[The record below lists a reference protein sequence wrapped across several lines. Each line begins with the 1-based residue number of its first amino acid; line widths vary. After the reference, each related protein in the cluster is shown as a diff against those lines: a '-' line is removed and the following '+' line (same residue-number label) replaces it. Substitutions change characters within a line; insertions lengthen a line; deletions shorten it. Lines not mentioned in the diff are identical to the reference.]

1 MENKGHKAPFC
12 QHKCSTSCYGWFSLF
27 VQMEL
32 AIKRTDNV
40 YPLKVQWQ
48 SIEEEYKERKTP
60 DKESSPEWLNE
71 DLVLRVLTFSF
82 TSVLIYH
89 FWWSVS
95 SSLLLWSSTSN
106 PVLCLNQRIQS
117 AREAQGQMW
126 HLEIQKAS
134 FSLRFDRFEYHNL
147 LPVYPKVG
155 SFYHSIKQR
164 LKQTSH
170 RHRALLLS
178 NGLLESGY

>member
-1 MENKGHKAPFC
+1 
-12 QHKCSTSCYGWFSLF
+12 
-27 VQMEL
+27 MEL

-89 FWWSVS
+89 F
-95 SSLLLWSSTSN
+95 
-106 PVLCLNQRIQS
+106 
-117 AREAQGQMW
+117 
-126 HLEIQKAS
+126 
-134 FSLRFDRFEYHNL
+134 
-147 LPVYPKVG
+147 
-155 SFYHSIKQR
+155 
-164 LKQTSH
+164 
-170 RHRALLLS
+170 
-178 NGLLESGY
+178 

>member
-1 MENKGHKAPFC
+1 MWLIWLINQYIVIHSIKMFNRLTALFKTRSAKPTKETSKYRIHFKYKTRNNSKYINKTNNPSNGNKGHKAPFC

-48 SIEEEYKERKTP
+48 SIEEEYKERKAP

-89 FWWSVS
+89 FWWSV
-95 SSLLLWSSTSN
+95 
-106 PVLCLNQRIQS
+106 
-117 AREAQGQMW
+117 
-126 HLEIQKAS
+126 H
-134 FSLRFDRFEYHNL
+134 
-147 LPVYPKVG
+147 
-155 SFYHSIKQR
+155 
-164 LKQTSH
+164 
-170 RHRALLLS
+170 
-178 NGLLESGY
+178 